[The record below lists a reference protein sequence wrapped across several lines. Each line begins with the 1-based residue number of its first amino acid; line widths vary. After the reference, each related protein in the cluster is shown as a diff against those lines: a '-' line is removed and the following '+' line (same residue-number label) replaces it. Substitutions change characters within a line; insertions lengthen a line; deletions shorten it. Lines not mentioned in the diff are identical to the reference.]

1 MAFLDNSGDIILD
14 AVLTEEGRKA
24 MADGTFRISKFGL
37 GDDEI
42 DYSLY
47 NKNHASGSAYADL
60 DILQTPVFEA
70 FTQTNAG
77 INYGLLSLT
86 NVAILYLPVLKVNEK
101 TTVSNTVKKPVSP
114 SSGLFYL
121 ADTSTDTTTN
131 LLASTALVS
140 SDKFLTS
147 DSSTGPAVLLESGLD
162 TTNVAGDAANKSTYL
177 VANNLVDST
186 FYVYYDNRFITSV
199 LGPAP
204 GATFDNTSL
213 GTSGTPSLSY
223 TLTNAPPVTTD
234 LQLSNYSSAR
244 VAAGADGVVKD
255 GSYSTTDTNVSAIAG
270 PRASFT
276 LLNFV
281 VKPNLDTEYTRYGSV
296 SQDVFGDSVL
306 YSYIDTTIYVQGTK
320 TGIQAQIPLRI
331 IKYISG

>member
-14 AVLTEEGRKA
+14 AVLTDEGRKK
-24 MADGTFRISKFGL
+24 MADGTFRITKFAL

-47 NKNHASGSAYADL
+47 NKNHPSGSAYADL
-60 DILQTPVFEA
+60 EILQTPVFEA

-86 NVAILYLPVLKVNEK
+86 ATEVLYLPVLNINEK
-101 TTVSNTVKKPVSP
+101 TSISNAVKKPSTP
-114 SSGLFYL
+114 TTGLFYL

-131 LLASTALVS
+131 LLLSTALAS

-147 DSSTGPAVLLESGLD
+147 NETTLGLLLETGLN
-162 TTNVAGDAANKSTYL
+162 TSNVAGDAANKSTYL
-177 VANNLVDST
+177 TANNLLDNS

-199 LGPAP
+199 LGPSA
-204 GATFDNTSL
+204 GAKFDNTSL
-213 GTSGTPSLSY
+213 GLSGTPTLEY
-223 TLTNAPPVTTD
+223 TLTTAPPITTD

-244 VAAGADGVVKD
+244 VNGASDGVVTN
-255 GSYSTTDTNVSAIAG
+255 SAYATSDTAVSNISG
-270 PRASFT
+270 PRGTFT
-276 LLNFV
+276 VLNFT
-281 VKPNLDTEYTRYGSV
+281 VKTNLNTEYTLYGSV
-296 SQDVFGDSVL
+296 SQDVFGDGKL
-306 YSYIDTTIYVQGTK
+306 YSYIDTTVYVQGTR
-320 TGIQAQIPLRI
+320 TGAQRQVPLRI

>member
-14 AVLTEEGRKA
+14 AVLTEEGRKK

-47 NKNHASGSAYADL
+47 NKDHTSGSAYADL

-86 NVAILYLPVLKVNEK
+86 NVAILYLPVLKINEK
-101 TTVSNTVKKPVSP
+101 SAVSNTVKKPATP
-114 SSGLFYL
+114 TTGLFYL

-131 LLASTALVS
+131 LLASTALKS

-147 DSSTGPAVLLESGLD
+147 DSLTGPAVLLESGLD
-162 TTNVAGDAANKSTYL
+162 TTNIAGDAANKSTYL
-177 VANNLVDST
+177 VSNNLMDSS

-204 GATFDNTSL
+204 GAAFDNTSL
-213 GTSGTPSLSY
+213 GSSGAAYLNY
-223 TLTNAPPVTTD
+223 TLATAPPVTTD
-234 LQLSNYSSAR
+234 LQLSNYSSVR
-244 VAAGADGVVKD
+244 VNAGDDGVVQNS
-255 GSYSTTDTNVSAIAG
+255 SYSTTATSVSAIAG
-270 PRASFT
+270 PRGSFT

-306 YSYIDTTIYVQGTK
+306 YSYIDTTIYAQGTK
-320 TGIQAQIPLRI
+320 TGVQVQIPLRI

>member
-14 AVLTEEGRKA
+14 AVLTDVGRKK
-24 MADGTFRISKFGL
+24 MADGTFRITKFAL

-47 NKNHASGSAYADL
+47 NKNHPSGSAYADL
-60 DILQTPVFEA
+60 EILQIPVFEA

-86 NVAILYLPVLKVNEK
+86 ANEVLYLPVLNINEK
-101 TTVSNTVKKPVSP
+101 TSISNTVKKPSTP
-114 SSGLFYL
+114 TTGLFYL

-131 LLASTALVS
+131 LLLSTALAA

-147 DSSTGPAVLLESGLD
+147 NGASGPGLLLETGLD
-162 TTNVAGDAANKSTYL
+162 TSNVAGDAANKSTYL
-177 VANNLVDST
+177 TANNLIDNS

-199 LGPAP
+199 LGPAA
-204 GATFDNTSL
+204 GAKFDNTSL
-213 GTSGTPSLSY
+213 GLSGTPTLEY
-223 TLTNAPPVTTD
+223 TLTTAPPITTD

-244 VAAGADGVVKD
+244 VNGATDGVVKNPA
-255 GSYSTTDTNVSAIAG
+255 YATTDTSVSNIAG
-270 PRASFT
+270 PRGTFT
-276 LLNFV
+276 VLNFT
-281 VKPNLDTEYTRYGSV
+281 VKTNLSTEYTLYGSV
-296 SQDVFGDSVL
+296 SQDVFGDGKL
-306 YSYIDTTIYVQGTK
+306 YSYIDTTVYVQGTR
-320 TGIQAQIPLRI
+320 TGAQRQVHLRI